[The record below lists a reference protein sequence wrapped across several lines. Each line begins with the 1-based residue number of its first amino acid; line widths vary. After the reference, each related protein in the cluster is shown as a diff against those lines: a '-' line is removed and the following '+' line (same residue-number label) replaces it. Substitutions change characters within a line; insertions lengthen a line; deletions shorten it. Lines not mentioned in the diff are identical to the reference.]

1 MVTPD
6 TNQGAARPDAR
17 GIGIPLIR
25 LTGITKVYPGGATA
39 LTDATLEVHP
49 HEFIV
54 VVGPSGAGKSTMLRC
69 MNLLV
74 RPTSG
79 RLEVG
84 GQLIRGEQGREL
96 RMVRGKVGMIFQQFG
111 LVGRLSVFQNV
122 LAGRLRFHSLN
133 SRLARLLGGLSMAFL
148 AAFVLGIAAAVV
160 IPVPSIILWGLG
172 VVCGMLLGS
181 WCGLWCW
188 VVGPSVLRI
197 FPAADRLVAMDALRT
212 VGIVHLA
219 ERRADQLSGGQQ
231 QRVAIART
239 LAQEPTVVLADE
251 PIASLDPVSAE
262 SVMDSLR
269 RINQERG
276 IPIVVNLHQVDVARR
291 YATRIIG
298 MSGGRIVF
306 DGPPENLTA
315 SAVDMIYRG
324 TGVRELA
331 AADGSAGSV
340 SESDPAPIVHQES
353 ARQDYP
359 NQSLPHKEQP
369 WVPSPAS

>member
-1 MVTPD
+1 MAAGD
-6 TNQGAARPDAR
+6 TNLDTGRPDGTCR
-17 GIGIPLIR
+17 RVPLVR
-25 LTGITKVYPGGATA
+25 LAGVSKVYPGGAAA

-96 RMVRGKVGMIFQQFG
+96 RAVRGQVGMIFQQFG

-122 LAGRLRFHSLN
+122 LAGRLRFHSLE
-133 SRLARLLGGLSMAFL
+133 SRPSRWLGRLSMASL
-148 AAFVLGIAAAVV
+148 AAFGVAFATGFMVSL
-160 IPVPSIILWGLG
+160 PSMLIWGLG
-172 VVCGMLLGS
+172 IVCGLLLAS
-181 WCGLWCW
+181 RCALWCW
-188 VVGPSVLRI
+188 VVGPSVLRL
-197 FPAADRLVAMDALRT
+197 FPAADKKVAMEALRT

-219 ERRADQLSGGQQ
+219 DRRADQLSGGQQ

-269 RINQERG
+269 RINQDRA
-276 IPIVVNLHQVDVARR
+276 IPVVVNLHQVDVARR

-298 MSGGRIVF
+298 MSAGRIVF
-306 DGPPENLTA
+306 DGKPEELTP
-315 SAVDMIYRG
+315 AVVDRIYRG
-324 TGVRELA
+324 AKAVADA
-331 AADGSAGSV
+331 ASQSPSEVADDSVQIPVMSHPSA
-340 SESDPAPIVHQES
+340 Q
-353 ARQDYP
+353 QDL
-359 NQSLPHKEQP
+359 SHKEQA